1 LRLLAE
7 PRPVGAVAAV
17 PDGAPR
23 RLRLDG
29 ALQGVAAAEGPE
41 RIAPEW
47 WRTPEAATRDYH
59 RLELADGRR
68 LWVRRT
74 GGWDEGTPPRWTLD
88 GVFA

>member
-1 LRLLAE
+1 
-7 PRPVGAVAAV
+7 V

-29 ALQGVAAAEGPE
+29 GLQAVAAAEGPE

-47 WRTPEAATRDYH
+47 WRPAEAEAATRDYH
-59 RLELADGRR
+59 RLDLADGRR

-74 GGWDEGTPPRWTLD
+74 GGWGDTAAPRWTLD

>member
-1 LRLLAE
+1 
-7 PRPVGAVAAV
+7 VGAVAAV

-29 ALQGVAAAEGPE
+29 ALQAVAAAEGPE

-47 WRTPEAATRDYH
+47 WRAPEAATRDYH
-59 RLELADGRR
+59 RLDLEDGRR

-74 GGWDEGTPPRWTLD
+74 GGWDGTEPPRWTLD